1 MAKNRFATKAL
12 NQKDEPI
19 LVALELNVNNMNIE
33 VRYFPTSTIK
43 EDEIEDF
50 IKKFGTGEELSFPES
65 TTLEN
70 RSFTEESLLPNNI
83 KIEGK
88 SGAIRQLQNEWSYL
102 LLNAKL
108 FEQFNA
114 QLEDIKIKA
123 AELKGFSSELFDEA
137 KEFWEKVLEYKKE
150 REISQEKLAY
160 FKEEINGVFDH
171 LKKLKESLLK
181 EKDAASEKIRTEFFE
196 IFTSIDARLEEQG
209 VRFNTIME
217 ELKAL
222 QTRLRGEDIKRDI
235 KNILFDDIQVRYD
248 RIKVR
253 REEVLGGANNSRID
267 GLTQALERTQKS
279 LNMDVRDLDFNTK
292 KLDSVDSKLELQL
305 REAKIKVLKDRIAS
319 KEEKVA
325 DIQKNL
331 NKLTKKS
338 APKEKETTE
347 ETKKQDKKKVEVKT
361 ASPVETDETPK
372 EETAS
377 EVISD
382 EQTKVD
388 ETPFI
393 EQQEE
398 DKTTEEV
405 PTSESKVEEKPTE
418 ETPETE

>member
-83 KIEGK
+83 RIEGK

-181 EKDAASEKIRTEFFE
+181 EKDAASEKIRTEFSE
-196 IFTSIDARLEEQG
+196 IFTSIDARLEEHG

-217 ELKAL
+217 ELKSL
-222 QTRLRGEDIKRDI
+222 HTRLRGEDIKRDI
-235 KNILFDDIQVRYD
+235 KNILFDDIQARYD
-248 RIKVR
+248 RVKVK

-267 GLTQALERTQKS
+267 GLTQALDRTQKS
-279 LNMDVRDLDFNTK
+279 LSMDVRDLDFNTK

>member
-19 LVALELNVNNMNIE
+19 IVALELNVNSMNIE
-33 VRYFPTSTIK
+33 VRYFPTSTMK

-50 IKKFGTGEELSFPES
+50 IKKFTTGEEQSFPET

-70 RSFTEESLLPNNI
+70 RSFTEESLLPDNI

-150 REISQEKLAY
+150 REISQEKLSY

-181 EKDAASEKIRTEFFE
+181 EKDAASEKIRAEFSE
-196 IFTSIDARLEEQG
+196 VLGSIDTRLEEQG

-217 ELKAL
+217 ELKVL

-235 KNILFDDIQVRYD
+235 KNILFDDIQARYD
-248 RIKVR
+248 KIKVK
-253 REEVLGGANNSRID
+253 REEVLGGVNNSRID
-267 GLTQALERTQKS
+267 GLTQALERMQKS
-279 LNMDVRDLDFNTK
+279 LNMDVKDMDFNTK
-292 KLDSVDSKLELQL
+292 KLDYVNNKLELQL

-319 KEEKVA
+319 KEEKIA
-325 DIQKNL
+325 DIQKTL

-338 APKEKETTE
+338 APKEKENTE
-347 ETKKQDKKKVEVKT
+347 AKKQDKPKVEDKNT
-361 ASPVETDETPK
+361 EPV
-372 EETAS
+372 A
-377 EVISD
+377 V
-382 EQTKVD
+382 
-388 ETPFI
+388 
-393 EQQEE
+393 
-398 DKTTEEV
+398 TE
-405 PTSESKVEEKPTE
+405 PLVEEKPIEEAPIAEVQIENPSE
-418 ETPETE
+418 ETPVNE

>member
-19 LVALELNVNNMNIE
+19 LVALELNVHSMNIE
-33 VRYFPTSTIK
+33 VRYFLTSTMK

-50 IKKFGTGEELSFPES
+50 IKKFSSGEELSFPE
-65 TTLEN
+65 TTTADN
-70 RSFTEESLLPNNI
+70 RSFTEESLLPDNI

-88 SGAIRQLQNEWSYL
+88 SGTIRQLQNEWSYL

-181 EKDAASEKIRTEFFE
+181 EKDATSEKIRTEFSE
-196 IFTSIDARLEEQG
+196 VLTSIDARLEEQG
-209 VRFNTIME
+209 VRFNTIID
-217 ELKAL
+217 ELKVL

-235 KNILFDDIQVRYD
+235 KNILFDDIQARYD

-253 REEVLGGANNSRID
+253 REEVLGGVNNSRID
-267 GLTQALERTQKS
+267 GLTQALERMQKS
-279 LNMDVRDLDFNTK
+279 LSMDVKDLDFNTK
-292 KLDSVDSKLELQL
+292 KLDYVNNKLELQL

-319 KEEKVA
+319 KEEKIA
-325 DIQKNL
+325 DIQKTL

-338 APKEKETTE
+338 APKEKENTE
-347 ETKKQDKKKVEVKT
+347 AKKQDKPKV
-361 ASPVETDETPK
+361 
-372 EETAS
+372 
-377 EVISD
+377 
-382 EQTKVD
+382 VD
-388 ETPFI
+388 
-393 EQQEE
+393 
-398 DKTTEEV
+398 KNTESAAVTE
-405 PTSESKVEEKPTE
+405 PLVEEKPIE
-418 ETPETE
+418 EAPLAEAQIDENPSAETPVNE